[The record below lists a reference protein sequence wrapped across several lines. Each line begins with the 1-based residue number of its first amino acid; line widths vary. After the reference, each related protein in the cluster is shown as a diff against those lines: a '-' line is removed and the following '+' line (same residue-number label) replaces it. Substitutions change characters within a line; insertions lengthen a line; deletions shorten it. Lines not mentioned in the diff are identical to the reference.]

1 MYLPTNSEEAASVR
15 IHENEFVSVASVGSV
30 RVNSEDE
37 LTLAVVDG
45 EAVAG
50 EEERGFE
57 DGEMDLFFED
67 VSRSH
72 LVHVFRSSVRS
83 HTQRVVVCVEC
94 DVRLF
99 LRYLY

>member
-1 MYLPTNSEEAASVR
+1 MYLSTNSEETTSVR

-37 LTLAVVDG
+37 LALAVVDG
-45 EAVAG
+45 EAITG

-72 LVHVFRSSVRS
+72 LVHVFRSSV
-83 HTQRVVVCVEC
+83 
-94 DVRLF
+94 
-99 LRYLY
+99 